1 MLTPS
6 FSALVFL
13 LIYFSCISS
22 FMKCNSYSLMFFHFL
37 FLVVVK
43 FCFLFKILYS
53 TVTGRMKYMIKM
65 RNYLF
70 SITWLC
76 LESFAKPGLR
86 QRLKSLN
93 CISDLLLPSLFGNWK
108 RSHLSQTFHVC
119 CTFYSLQNILR
130 SKTRDNFIL
139 FQNMFSY
146 KLKTIPRKL
155 R

>member
-37 FLVVVK
+37 FLVVIK

-93 CISDLLLPSLFGNWK
+93 CISDLLLPLCLETGRGRTWVKLF
-108 RSHLSQTFHVC
+108 TYVVP
-119 CTFYSLQNILR
+119 
-130 SKTRDNFIL
+130 FIL
-139 FQNMFSY
+139 N
-146 KLKTIPRKL
+146 KTFFARKQETIL
-155 R
+155 YYFKTCFRTS

>member
-93 CISDLLLPSLFGNWK
+93 CVALESNFSRMLP
-108 RSHLSQTFHVC
+108 
-119 CTFYSLQNILR
+119 
-130 SKTRDNFIL
+130 FIL
-139 FQNMFSY
+139 Y
-146 KLKTIPRKL
+146 KTFFARKQETILYYFKTCFRTS
-155 R
+155 